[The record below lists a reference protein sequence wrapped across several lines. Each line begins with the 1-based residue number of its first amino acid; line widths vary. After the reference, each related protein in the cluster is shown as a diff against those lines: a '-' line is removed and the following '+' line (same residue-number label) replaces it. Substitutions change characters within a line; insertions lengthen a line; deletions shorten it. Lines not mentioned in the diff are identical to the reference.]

1 MILKKSFENE
11 LITSFELLLGNGN
24 NNLILGGRR
33 VIQMLALSQF

>member
-1 MILKKSFENE
+1 M
-11 LITSFELLLGNGN
+11 SFELLLGNGN